1 MNTLETRFTAKG
13 VIFEENGGYSFE
25 EDRMRIEIEI
35 QKKKTD
41 TVTKVAESLGELS
54 CTEVSSSDAGDVCKG

>member
-1 MNTLETRFTAKG
+1 MNTLEERFTAKG
-13 VIFEENGGYSFE
+13 VFLEENGGYSFE
-25 EDRMRIEIEI
+25 EDRMRIEIQI